1 MSVEEKAAL
10 IALVGVLVSALV
22 SWLVS
27 KKTIKYNYKELFA
40 ETVSKSRNKWLNA
53 MRDFISTMLAEVQN
67 PCPIA
72 KDDEVCKNAECVL
85 KSNNTL
91 RTNKY
96 WKARNEILLRLNLSE
111 PLHLMLRNEILQ
123 LDSNNNEKTIE
134 DIILISQSL
143 LKEEWEKVKKEAK
156 GE

>member
-10 IALVGVLVSALV
+10 IALVGVLVSAFV

-40 ETVSKSRNKWLNA
+40 ETVSQSRNKWLNA
-53 MRDFISTMLAEVQN
+53 MRDFISTMLAEIQN

-72 KDDEVCKNAECVL
+72 KDDEVCKKECVL

-96 WKARNEILLRLNLSE
+96 WKARNEILLRLNLNE

-123 LDSNNNEKTIE
+123 LDSYNDKKTIE